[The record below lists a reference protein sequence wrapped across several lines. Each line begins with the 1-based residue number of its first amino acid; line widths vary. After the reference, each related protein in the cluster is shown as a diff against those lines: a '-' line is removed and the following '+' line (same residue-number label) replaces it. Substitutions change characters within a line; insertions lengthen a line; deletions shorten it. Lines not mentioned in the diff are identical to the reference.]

1 MYSICVA
8 VAVAIALM
16 SGTAAA
22 QPANWPKSLTL
33 GTSSG
38 TAGVYPPYGA
48 AWAKIASEAVKVPI
62 TPKATGG
69 SAENAVLTDD
79 RQIDLGMTT
88 TGVALQ
94 AWNGVGDW
102 TKSKKHRNIRAI
114 FPMYDGPFYFLTTEK
129 TGIRSVKQLAGKN
142 VGLGSRG
149 TSQAVYVPVMLEV
162 LGIKANV
169 QFAGSGGE
177 ARRRLAE
184 GLTDV
189 NPIGTGLP
197 VPGSSE
203 YEALRPV
210 VFSFSEDE
218 ITTLLAKFPEL
229 SRSTIPAGT
238 YKTLQEN
245 LSSVGLF
252 NFAIAHKDLP
262 DDLVYGIVKAVME
275 NHARMVQA
283 HSAAKETVPQNI
295 AKNRFLPFHPGA
307 VKYFRELGIRIPDNL
322 IGG

>member
-1 MYSICVA
+1 
-8 VAVAIALM
+8 
-16 SGTAAA
+16 
-22 QPANWPKSLTL
+22 
-33 GTSSG
+33 
-38 TAGVYPPYGA
+38 
-48 AWAKIASEAVKVPI
+48 
-62 TPKATGG
+62 
-69 SAENAVLTDD
+69 
-79 RQIDLGMTT
+79 
-88 TGVALQ
+88 
-94 AWNGVGDW
+94 
-102 TKSKKHRNIRAI
+102 
-114 FPMYDGPFYFLTTEK
+114 
-129 TGIRSVKQLAGKN
+129 
-142 VGLGSRG
+142 
-149 TSQAVYVPVMLEV
+149 
-162 LGIKANV
+162 
-169 QFAGSGGE
+169 
-177 ARRRLAE
+177 LAE

-189 NPIGTGLP
+189 NPIGAGLP
-197 VPGSSE
+197 VPGSSV

-275 NHARMVQA
+275 NHGRMVQA
-283 HSAAKETVPQNI
+283 HPAAKETVPQNI

-307 VKYFRELGIRIPDNL
+307 VKYFRELGIRVPDNL